1 MKSCSIYKCIFSVLW
16 AIHCICCYGCGTQ
29 VTIPTAKTFHFIA
42 QTRDLK
48 YFSQTCSTAG
58 MVWVFTWLVVATGM
72 GFHMTCS
79 TCIDSRVTCSVA
91 FYKASTTQVRQF
103 SSTQYHGKFT
113 MQHLSLYTFH
123 AWWIHIFCHTVQIL
137 CETTEAYSTVHEG
150 MQKYMLEN
158 KFFVISETS

>member
-1 MKSCSIYKCIFSVLW
+1 MKSCSIYIQCVVGHTL
-16 AIHCICCYGCGTQ
+16 ICCYGCGTQ

-123 AWWIHIFCHTVQIL
+123 DEFT
-137 CETTEAYSTVHEG
+137 YSAI
-150 MQKYMLEN
+150 QYKYYVRPLRRIQLYM
-158 KFFVISETS
+158 KACKSIC